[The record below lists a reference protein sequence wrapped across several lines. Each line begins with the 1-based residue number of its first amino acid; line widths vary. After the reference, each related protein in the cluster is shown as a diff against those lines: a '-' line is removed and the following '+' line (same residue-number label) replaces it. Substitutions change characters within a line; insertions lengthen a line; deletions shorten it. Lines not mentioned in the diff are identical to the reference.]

1 MKFSHLTSIIYLI
14 PYSFITFCHATT
26 PNFLYKQIRF
36 GVGQEEGEI
45 ILFCSTQF
53 SVAQLSELF
62 YSRDSSSC
70 FYGSKNNAMKGNT
83 QSVLF
88 AYLKMFIF
96 FFCSTLKRTMHL
108 MSTTQKTAI
117 YYISASVMLF
127 YLAHTSNLKI
137 NVTIPFT

>member
-26 PNFLYKQIRF
+26 PNFLCKQIRF

-88 AYLKMFIF
+88 AYLKMYF
-96 FFCSTLKRTMHL
+96 FFFSTLKRTMHL